1 MADLLQIIA
10 QSTRERIAREKE
22 RVQLE
27 QLKARPIPAHP
38 SLYEALKAE
47 SLAFLCEVK
56 KASPSKGVIAPV
68 FDPVGI
74 AKAYEEAGASAI
86 SCLTEPAYFQGSDA
100 ALEAICQ
107 AVDVPVLRKDF
118 VVDEYMIVQ
127 AAVMGAAGVLLI
139 VELLTPDE
147 LHRAIAL
154 ANQLGMDPLVE
165 VRTEAQL
172 HTALQCGA
180 RLLGVNNRDL
190 RDFHVDLS
198 RAPRLRALVKNK
210 DIVFVAESG
219 YRTREQIE
227 TLEKAGVDAVLIGE
241 TLMRAPDKR
250 AMLAALKGETRC
262 G

>member
-1 MADLLQIIA
+1 MADILQTIA

-22 RVQLE
+22 RVPLE

-47 SLAFLCEVK
+47 PLAFLCEVK
-56 KASPSKGVIAPV
+56 KASPSKGVIAP
-68 FDPVGI
+68 
-74 AKAYEEAGASAI
+74 AYEEAGASAI
-86 SCLTEPAYFQGSDA
+86 SCLTEPAYFQGSAA

-107 AVDVPVLRKDF
+107 AVDLPVLRKDF

-147 LHRAIAL
+147 LRRAIAL

-172 HTALQCGA
+172 HTALQGGA

-198 RAPRLRALVKNK
+198 RAPRLRTLVKNE

>member
-1 MADLLQIIA
+1 MADLLQTIA

-22 RVQLE
+22 RVPLE

-47 SLAFLCEVK
+47 PLAFLCEVK

-68 FDPVGI
+68 FDPVRI

-147 LHRAIAL
+147 LRRAIAL

-172 HTALQCGA
+172 HMALQCGA

-198 RAPRLRALVKNK
+198 RAPRLRTLVKNE

-227 TLEKAGVDAVLIGE
+227 MLEKAGVDAVLIGE

-250 AMLAALKGETRC
+250 AMLTALKGETRC

>member
-1 MADLLQIIA
+1 MADILQTIA
-10 QSTRERIAREKE
+10 QSTRERIAREKK
-22 RVQLE
+22 RVPLE
-27 QLKARPIPAHP
+27 QLKARPIPPHP

-47 SLAFLCEVK
+47 PLAFLCEVK

-86 SCLTEPAYFQGSDA
+86 SCLTEPTYFQGSDA

-139 VELLTPDE
+139 VELLPPDA
-147 LHRAIAL
+147 LRRAIAL

-198 RAPRLRALVKNK
+198 RAPRLRALVKNE

-227 TLEKAGVDAVLIGE
+227 TLEKAGVDDVLIGE

>member
-1 MADLLQIIA
+1 MADILQTIA
-10 QSTRERIAREKE
+10 QSTRERITREKE
-22 RVQLE
+22 RVPLE

-47 SLAFLCEVK
+47 PLAFLCEVK

-74 AKAYEEAGASAI
+74 AKAYKEAGASAI

-147 LHRAIAL
+147 LRRAIAL
-154 ANQLGMDPLVE
+154 ANQAGHGRACRSAYRSAAAYGAGM
-165 VRTEAQL
+165 R
-172 HTALQCGA
+172 
-180 RLLGVNNRDL
+180 
-190 RDFHVDLS
+190 S
-198 RAPRLRALVKNK
+198 APAW
-210 DIVFVAESG
+210 
-219 YRTREQIE
+219 REQPGSARFPRRP
-227 TLEKAGVDAVLIGE
+227 LAGPSLADA
-241 TLMRAPDKR
+241 
-250 AMLAALKGETRC
+250 C
-262 G
+262 